1 VYKLLTPRLGFQYS
15 KAGGSSAA
23 GPNFYIVT
31 SDFWSDR
38 LKVYS
43 HVPMGLNWEGMQC
56 SKSRFLHECMR
67 HFAVILIRFM
77 LFYLSL
83 HIIITL
89 FLSVEAKYYNSRR
102 RPQYVTLAKV
112 HALVCII
119 ISTFDGNDSLAT
131 QLVLSVFTVFDSSF
145 PIKTLYFQFVIPSI
159 CTGCHTPPWVQ
170 LVHNFKEMQTK
181 EEICIQFTNKNASAS
196 YISFGG
202 HLFISL
208 VTILS
213 HRFCFFPPSSS

>member
-1 VYKLLTPRLGFQYS
+1 VYPRE
-15 KAGGSSAA
+15 
-23 GPNFYIVT
+23 PT
-31 SDFWSDR
+31 
-38 LKVYS
+38 
-43 HVPMGLNWEGMQC
+43 GLNWEGRQC
-56 SKSRFLHECMR
+56 SKCRFLRECMR
-67 HFAVILIRFM
+67 HFAVILTRFM
-77 LFYLSL
+77 LFYLL
-83 HIIITL
+83 HRLIRAL
-89 FLSVEAKYYNSRR
+89 FLSVEAIYCSSRR
-102 RPQYVTLAKV
+102 RPQYVTVAKV
-112 HALVCII
+112 HAVVCII

-159 CTGCHTPPWVQ
+159 RTGCHTPPWVH

-181 EEICIQFTNKNASAS
+181 EGTWLQFTNKNTWAS
-196 YISFGG
+196 YISFGD